1 MRECGSAAAAD
12 GGLSPLRRPDR
23 VDPHFVSAAGRAKDN
38 GRIMQVRD
46 GIVNAIGHT
55 PLIRLKR
62 ASETTGCAIL
72 GKAEFMNPGQ
82 SVKDRAA
89 LAIIQDAVRKGEL
102 RPGGVI
108 VEGTAG
114 NTGIGLALVGNAM
127 GFRSVIVIPD
137 TQSQEK
143 KDTLRIAG
151 AELIE
156 VPAVAY
162 SNPNNYVKV
171 SGRLAAE
178 LARREPNGAIW
189 ANQFDNVANRQGH
202 LETTG
207 PEIWEQTDGKVDGFV
222 CAVGT
227 GGTLAGVAMALKA
240 RNKDVKI
247 ALADPLGAALY
258 SYYTTGV
265 LKSEGSS
272 ITEGIGQGR
281 ITQNL
286 EGAPIDLAFQVPDQ
300 EAVPIIFDLLE
311 HEGLCLGGSSGINIA
326 GAIRLAK
333 ELGPGHTIVTV
344 LCDYGTRYQSKLF
357 NPEFLRSKGLPVP
370 AWMERP
376 QRIKP
381 PYEKV

>member
-1 MRECGSAAAAD
+1 
-12 GGLSPLRRPDR
+12 
-23 VDPHFVSAAGRAKDN
+23 
-38 GRIMQVRD
+38 MQIRD
-46 GIVNAIGHT
+46 GIVQAIGHT

-62 ASETTGCAIL
+62 ASELTGCSIL

-89 LAIIQDAVRKGEL
+89 LFIIEDAVRKGQL

-143 KDTLRIAG
+143 KDTLRLAG
-151 AELIE
+151 AELVE
-156 VPAVAY
+156 VPAVPYA
-162 SNPNNYVKV
+162 NPNNYVKL

-178 LARREPNGAIW
+178 LATSEPNGAIW

-202 LETTG
+202 VETTG
-207 PEIWEQTDGKVDGFV
+207 PEIWEQTDHKVDGFV

-227 GGTLAGVAMALKA
+227 GGTLAGVAIALKG
-240 RNKDVKI
+240 RRKNIRI
-247 ALADPLGAALY
+247 ALADPKGAALY

-265 LKSEGSS
+265 LRSEGSS

-281 ITQNL
+281 ITRNL
-286 EGAPIDLAFQVPDQ
+286 EDAPIDTAYQIPDE
-300 EAVPIIFDLLE
+300 EALPIIFDLLA
-311 HEGLCLGGSSGINIA
+311 HEGLCLGGSSGINVA
-326 GAIRLAK
+326 GAIRLAR

-344 LCDYGTRYQSKLF
+344 LADYGTRYQSRLF
-357 NPEFLRSKGLPVP
+357 NPQFLRQKGLPVP
-370 AWMERP
+370 DWMERHSAV
-376 QRIKP
+376 RP
-381 PYEKV
+381 PFEKV

>member
-1 MRECGSAAAAD
+1 M
-12 GGLSPLRRPDR
+12 P
-23 VDPHFVSAAGRAKDN
+23 
-38 GRIMQVRD
+38 IRD
-46 GIVNAIGHT
+46 GIVNAIGDT

-62 ASETTGCAIL
+62 ASEATQCTIL

-89 LAIIQDAVRKGEL
+89 LFIIADAVRKGRL

-143 KDTLRIAG
+143 KDMLRLAG
-151 AELIE
+151 AELVE
-156 VPAVAY
+156 VPAVPY
-162 SNPNNYVKV
+162 SNPNNYVKL
-171 SGRLAAE
+171 SGRLAEA
-178 LARREPNGAIW
+178 LATTEPNGAIW
-189 ANQFDNVANRQGH
+189 ANQFDNVANREGH
-202 LETTG
+202 IETTG
-207 PEIWEQTDGKVDGFV
+207 PEIWQQTDGKVDGFI

-240 RNKDVKI
+240 RNRNVKI
-247 ALADPLGAALY
+247 GLADPMGAALY
-258 SYYTTGV
+258 SYYTSGA

-281 ITQNL
+281 ITRNL
-286 EGAPIDLAFQVPDQ
+286 EDAPIDVAYQIPDD
-300 EAVPIIFDLLE
+300 EAVPLIFDLLE
-311 HEGLCLGGSSGINIA
+311 HEGLCLGGSSGINVA

-344 LCDYGTRYQSKLF
+344 LADYGTRYQSKLF
-357 NPEFLRSKGLPVP
+357 NPQFLRSKGLPVP
-370 AWMERP
+370 AWMERTSTVKAP
-376 QRIKP
+376 F
-381 PYEKV
+381 EKV